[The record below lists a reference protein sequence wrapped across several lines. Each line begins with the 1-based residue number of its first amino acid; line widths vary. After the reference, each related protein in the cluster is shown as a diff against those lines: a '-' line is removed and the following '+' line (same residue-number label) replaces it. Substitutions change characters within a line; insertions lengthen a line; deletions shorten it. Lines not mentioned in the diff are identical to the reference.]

1 MSSSFSRL
9 RKSGSAEFADS
20 DPECAERHGVSVRVY
35 LPAPELR
42 GYVTFYY
49 FVDAFEPLTDF
60 LYPEWGNV
68 RLSLAGDWMVLND
81 PRDAAVS
88 HERVLFG
95 PTDRRGQ
102 IVTGGGKTVGFGL
115 TPLGWDRLIGSD
127 AGTMANRVREI
138 DGELGVDAVALQA
151 AFRADG
157 DDDAPG
163 VARFDATLLDLL
175 ARRAPN
181 SPLVLAAD
189 RVLRRR
195 PAEVP
200 GFAAEVGVSPR
211 TLYRLCLSA
220 FGFPP
225 KRLLRRQR
233 FLETL
238 GLIRVSPDATFG
250 ALLAEDYHDQSH
262 FNRDFRDFMGM
273 TAREYA
279 RTPRAL
285 MQAAATAQLQMRIPL
300 SFALP
305 EPPADSREKARTAPH
320 EWAS

>member
-1 MSSSFSRL
+1 
-9 RKSGSAEFADS
+9 
-20 DPECAERHGVSVRVY
+20 VSVRVY
-35 LPAPELR
+35 LPAEDLR
-42 GYVTFYY
+42 AFVTFYY
-49 FVDAFEPLTDF
+49 FVEAFGPLTDF

-68 RLSLAGDWMVLND
+68 RLSVAGDWTVLND
-81 PRDAAVS
+81 PRDPDVA
-88 HERVLFG
+88 HNRVLFG

-127 AGTMANRVREI
+127 AGAMANRVREI
-138 DGELGVDAVALQA
+138 DGELGVDTAALQA
-151 AFRADG
+151 GLREDG
-157 DDDAPG
+157 DDDGAG
-163 VARFDATLLDLL
+163 VARFDEALLDLL

-181 SPLVLAAD
+181 PALVLATD

-195 PAEVP
+195 PTDVP
-200 GFAAEVGVSPR
+200 RFAAEVGVAPR
-211 TLYRLCLSA
+211 TLHRLCLRA

-238 GLIRVSPDATFG
+238 GVIRVSPDSTFG
-250 ALLAEDYHDQSH
+250 ALLDDDYHDQSH

-279 RTPRAL
+279 GTPRAL
-285 MQAAATAQLQMRIPL
+285 MQAAAIAQMQMHIPL
-300 SFALP
+300 SFKLP
-305 EPPADSREKARTAPH
+305 EPPAAA
-320 EWAS
+320 

>member
-1 MSSSFSRL
+1 MTSEIGERRFKDDETL
-9 RKSGSAEFADS
+9 QAA
-20 DPECAERHGVSVRVY
+20 PCAPGAVSVRVY
-35 LPAPELR
+35 LPAEPLR
-42 GYVTFYY
+42 GFVTFYY
-49 FVDAFEPLTDF
+49 FVEAFGPLTDF

-81 PRDAAVS
+81 QRDPAVP
-88 HERVLFG
+88 HDRVLFG

-115 TPLGWDRLIGSD
+115 TPLGWDRLIGAD
-127 AGTMANRVREI
+127 AGSMANRVREI
-138 DGELGVDAVALQA
+138 DGELGVATAALQA

-157 DDDAPG
+157 DDDGPG
-163 VARFDATLLDLL
+163 VARFDETLLDLL
-175 ARRAPN
+175 ARRASN
-181 SPLVLAAD
+181 SPLVLATD

-195 PAEVP
+195 PADVP
-200 GFAAEVGVSPR
+200 RFAAEVGVAPR
-211 TLYRLCLSA
+211 TLHRLCLRA

-250 ALLAEDYHDQSH
+250 TLIDDDYHDQSH

-279 RTPRAL
+279 RTSRAL
-285 MQAAATAQLQMRIPL
+285 MQAAAIAQMQMHIPL
-300 SFALP
+300 SFKLP
-305 EPPADSREKARTAPH
+305 EPPAD
-320 EWAS
+320 